1 MFFPEPDWPRVLAL
15 MGKPADERVTPA
27 VGREICQRENI
38 RGLIVSSITRTG
50 EEYALSAEL
59 IDPQS
64 GDTVRS
70 YTERA
75 YGEGHILDALDV
87 IASDIR
93 HDLGE
98 SLYQIHENTKPLP
111 QVTTASLD
119 ALREYADGTALWH
132 LGKYK
137 DAVTLFRAAVLTD
150 SDFAMAHAALGNAY
164 YSFIY
169 NDSQRGDQEYQ
180 KALSLGSRTTERE
193 RMIIQVNYVDSQG
206 HLDEANGLYRIYLQR
221 YPDDWTVLG
230 NYARLLAHQRPC
242 R

>member
-1 MFFPEPDWPRVLAL
+1 MEQSRHANVFPRARLAGVLAL

-27 VGREICQRENI
+27 MGREICQRENI
-38 RGLIVSSITRTG
+38 RGLILSSITRTG

-119 ALREYADGTALWH
+119 ALREYADGTELWH
-132 LGKYK
+132 LGRYK
-137 DAVTLFRAAVLTD
+137 DAVTLFRAAVQAD

-169 NDSQRGDQEYQ
+169 NDSQRGDRSTKRLCRSGPEPP
-180 KALSLGSRTTERE
+180 
-193 RMIIQVNYVDSQG
+193 N
-206 HLDEANGLYRIYLQR
+206 ANG
-221 YPDDWTVLG
+221 
-230 NYARLLAHQRPC
+230 
-242 R
+242 